1 MCVAS
6 PPRHRHLVRPADA
19 LFLFSSPNALRAA
32 ILNGGT
38 VPPSA
43 LPSIAPST
51 TNSASASPAPGT
63 PASDADSTST
73 PRKRTR
79 RPRDLDII
87 NPALLLD
94 TNGPSSAGR
103 KRRSQ
108 AATRSY
114 SDAIDAADD
123 DDFEQQLVKKAED
136 EERRKEKAA
145 FDKLQAGHSTD
156 GASSLSL
163 PLLLLYTFFEL
174 ELMLRTSLMQ
184 SPVSSSAP
192 SSRPT

>member
-1 MCVAS
+1 MRRLAS
-6 PPRHRHLVRPADA
+6 SSARRPPLTLTPC
-19 LFLFSSPNALRAA
+19 SSPNALRDA

-79 RPRDLDII
+79 RTRDIDII

-94 TNGPSSAGR
+94 EHGPSSAGR

-108 AATRSY
+108 AGTRSY
-114 SDAIDAADD
+114 SDALDAADD
-123 DDFEQQLVKKAED
+123 DAFEQQLVQKAEE

-145 FDKLQAGHSTD
+145 MAKLQAGHST
-156 GASSLSL
+156 GGTSPLSL
-163 PLLLLYTFFEL
+163 PLLLIE
-174 ELMLRTSLMQ
+174 
-184 SPVSSSAP
+184 P
-192 SSRPT
+192 